1 MANGGGAVGATPRG
15 GQGRLARVIATRGGK
30 AAPEAPF
37 VIEHREA
44 LIYMLCQASELEHG
58 IMCQYLF
65 AAFSLKQAA
74 DEGLTADQVDAV
86 TRWRAQVSHVAAQEM
101 LHLALVHN
109 LLSAVG
115 GAPHMARP
123 NLPQPAD
130 HYPAG
135 VELALLPFGR
145 PALEH
150 FMFLERPEGM
160 DLQDADG
167 LAAVAR
173 ARPLMSERDIVPHGQ
188 DFATVGH
195 LYRSIEAGIAHLAE
209 QHGEQ
214 WLFVGPPRAQASP
227 EHFRWPELVTVTNL
241 ASAQRAIDTILEQ
254 GEGPRG
260 HWRNAHFGQFVN
272 ILDEYLELTG
282 ADPAFDPVR
291 PVIAANV
298 RPPERDVEV
307 PLITDPLTARVAD
320 LFNVAYE
327 ILLEIFERYFA
338 HTEETDAQ
346 LKILADASVSLMLRV
361 LKPLGNLIT
370 TLPAGPEYPGRTA
383 GPSFELFYETDFL
396 MPHREAAW
404 ALLTERLGEA
414 AWLCDALCAGRG
426 EKLAAQLDPVLD
438 ALREI
443 ALTLAG
449 QLPAGSPQAQDAQR
463 VTPLAPGELDRL
475 LARAAEL
482 AQRVAAVPRAGDTL
496 AGLFDLAQSALSAAA
511 PPTASDPGPAVV
523 LPRLVDSVLRP
534 LADALARPPASPRA
548 ADGTGQVPA
557 GQAPA
562 GQPSAGQPDQP
573 LSELLGQAAQ
583 TATQLRARSGAAAGP
598 AELAE
603 ATAALQDLALQLAP
617 DRDRRLAQLR
627 QLQDGLP
634 AQVQVA
640 TDGPY
645 LVTNVPLYNYL
656 GEPIPATPQLAL
668 CRCGGSSIKPMCDG
682 THASNGFSGAK
693 DPKRV
698 PDRQDSYPGPDVT
711 ILDNR
716 GLCQH
721 SGFCTD
727 RLPGVFRSG
736 QEPFVAPGGGRLDE
750 SIRAVRDCPSGALG
764 LARRGHPARDL
775 ADQHGRPPGIEVTK
789 DGPYRLTG
797 GVTVVGSDGT
807 PVPRNQGASPE
818 HCALCRCGQSQN
830 KPFCSGMH
838 WYVDFR
844 DPVPSREPTLFEWAG
859 GRPALTRWIR
869 LLYEKHVAA
878 DPMLAPVFA
887 DLPRDHVQ
895 AEAAWIAGVFGG
907 PGASQQSAVPAAPAL
922 SGEQRAR
929 WVALAGQ
936 AADEAGLPADAEFRG
951 ALAAFLEWDSRA
963 DGSPAPPWGWT
974 AAGPPDT
981 TRDDTAAASQ
991 PDQPVVLPSPEET
1004 VSFATHIKPLFRER
1018 DQKSMSFAFDLW
1030 SYDDVRAHAREILAR
1045 LQDGSMPCDGAW
1057 PAEQVAVFQRWVDS
1071 GMQPDRGSSD
1081 GSAAATRATTQG
1093 E

>member
-1 MANGGGAVGATPRG
+1 MASGVGAAGTTRAG

-44 LIYMLCQASELEHG
+44 LIYMLCEAAELEHG

-74 DEGLTADQVDAV
+74 GEGLTDSQLDAV
-86 TRWRAQVSHVAAQEM
+86 TRWRTQVSHVAAQEM

-145 PALEH
+145 AALQH

-160 DLQDADG
+160 DLHDADG

-173 ARPLMSERDIVPHGQ
+173 ARPLMSERDIVPRSQ

-195 LYRSIEAGIAHLAE
+195 LYRSIEAGLAHLAE
-209 QHGEQ
+209 QHGER
-214 WLFVGPPRAQASP
+214 WLFVGPPRAQAGP
-227 EHFRWPELVTVTNL
+227 EHFRWPELVTVTDL

-260 HWRNAHFGQFVN
+260 NWRDAHFGQFVS
-272 ILDEYLELTG
+272 ILDEYLDLTE
-282 ADPAFDPVR
+282 ADPEFDPVR

-298 RPPERDVEV
+298 RPPERDVVV

-327 ILLEIFERYFA
+327 ILLQIFERYFA

-361 LKPLGNLIT
+361 IKPLGNLIT
-370 TLPAGPEYPGRTA
+370 ALPAGPEYPGRTA
-383 GPSFELFYETDFL
+383 GPSFELFYESDFL
-396 MPHREAAW
+396 MPHRDAAW

-414 AWLCDALCAGRG
+414 AWLCHALCAGRG
-426 EKLAAQLDPVLD
+426 EKLAAELDPVLD

-449 QLPAGSPQAQDAQR
+449 ELPTGSPQARDAR
-463 VTPLAPGELDRL
+463 RAVALPPGELDRL
-475 LARAAEL
+475 LARAAGL
-482 AQRVAAVPRAGDTL
+482 VQRVAARPRTGDPAAGL
-496 AGLFDLAQSALSAAA
+496 AGLFDLASSALAAA
-511 PPTASDPGPAVV
+511 ARPAAAGPGPAVTV
-523 LPRLVDSVLRP
+523 PRLVDSVLRP
-534 LADALARPPASPRA
+534 LADALAREPAPADAAPADAAPADAAPADAAPASTSQTGA
-548 ADGTGQVPA
+548 A
-557 GQAPA
+557 
-562 GQPSAGQPDQP
+562 QPGPP
-573 LSELLGQAAQ
+573 LGELLWQAAQ
-583 TATQLRARSGAAAGP
+583 TATRLRAASGDAAAP

-617 DRDRRLAQLR
+617 DRAGRLAELRRLQHT
-627 QLQDGLP
+627 LP

-645 LVTNVPLYNYL
+645 LVTNVPLADHL
-656 GEPIPATPQLAL
+656 GQPIDTPPQVAL
-668 CRCGGSSIKPMCDG
+668 CRCGGSSIKPLCDG
-682 THASNGFSGAK
+682 SHAGNGFSGAK
-693 DPKRV
+693 DPKRIG
-698 PDRQDSYPGPDVT
+698 DRQDSYPGPDVT

-727 RLPGVFRSG
+727 RLPGVFRAG

-750 SIRAVRDCPSGALG
+750 TIRAVRDCPSGALG
-764 LARRGHPARDL
+764 LAPAQDL
-775 ADQHGRPPGIEVTK
+775 AGHQGGPPGIGVTK

-797 GVTVVGSDGT
+797 GVSVVDGDGT
-807 PVPRNQGASPE
+807 PVPRNQGASAE

-838 WYVDFR
+838 WYVEFR
-844 DPVPSREPTLFEWAG
+844 DPAASREPTLFEWAG
-859 GRPALTRWIR
+859 GRPALTRWIT
-869 LLYEKHVAA
+869 LLYEKQVAA
-878 DPMLAPVFA
+878 DPILAPVFA
-887 DLPRDHVQ
+887 GLPAGHPQ
-895 AEAAWIAGVFGG
+895 AEADRIAAVFGG
-907 PGASQQSAVPAAPAL
+907 PGQLDHDTASEQATARPAL
-922 SGEQRAR
+922 TGGQRAR
-929 WVALAGQ
+929 WVALASQ
-936 AADEAGLPADAEFRG
+936 AADEAGLPGDAEFRA

-963 DGSPAPPWGWT
+963 SGSPAPPWSWT
-974 AAGPPDT
+974 PAGQPDAT
-981 TRDDTAAASQ
+981 PATSQ
-991 PDQPVVLPSPEET
+991 PGQPVVLPGPEEP
-1004 VSFATHIKPLFRER
+1004 VGFATNIKPLFREQ

-1030 SYDDVRAHAREILAR
+1030 SYDDVRAHAPEILAR
-1045 LQDGSMPCDGAW
+1045 LKDGSMPCDGAW

-1071 GMQPDRGSSD
+1071 GLQP
-1081 GSAAATRATTQG
+1081 
-1093 E
+1093 

>member
-1 MANGGGAVGATPRG
+1 MVVLPSGGRVEDVMAESGHAVGATPRG

-44 LIYMLCQASELEHG
+44 LIYMLCQAAELEHG

-65 AAFSLKQAA
+65 AAFSLKQTTG
-74 DEGLTADQVDAV
+74 EGLTADQVDAV
-86 TRWRAQVSHVAAQEM
+86 TRWRTQVSHVAAQEM

-173 ARPLMSERDIVPHGQ
+173 ARPLMSDRDIVPHGQ

-227 EHFRWPELVTVTNL
+227 EHFRWPELVTVTDL

-260 HWRNAHFGQFVN
+260 HWRKAHFGQFVN
-272 ILDEYLELTG
+272 ILDEYLGLTD

-307 PLITDPLTARVAD
+307 PLITDPVTARVAD

-346 LKILADASVSLMLRV
+346 LKILADASVNLMLRV
-361 LKPLGNLIT
+361 IKPLGSLIT

-404 ALLTERLGEA
+404 ALLTERLGQA
-414 AWLCDALCAGRG
+414 AWLCHALCAGPGDR
-426 EKLAAQLDPVLD
+426 LAAQLDPVLD

-449 QLPAGSPQAQDAQR
+449 QLPAGSPQAQHAQR
-463 VTPLAPGELDRL
+463 MRPLAPGQLDEL
-475 LARAAEL
+475 LARAGEL
-482 AQRVAAVPRAGDTL
+482 AQRVAAQPRAGDTAAGL
-496 AGLFDLAQSALSAAA
+496 AGLFGLAQSALPAAA
-511 PPTASDPGPAVV
+511 QTGPGAV

-534 LADALARPPASPRA
+534 LADALARQPAAPGPASGA
-548 ADGTGQVPA
+548 S
-557 GQAPA
+557 QAPA
-562 GQPSAGQPDQP
+562 GQAGTDQPGQP
-573 LSELLGQAAQ
+573 LSELLWQAAQ
-583 TATQLRARSGAAAGP
+583 TATQLRARSGAAADP

-617 DRDRRLAQLR
+617 DRASRLAQLR
-627 QLQDGLP
+627 QLQHGLP

-645 LVTNVPLYNYL
+645 LVTNVPLTNYL
-656 GEPIPATPQLAL
+656 GQPVPAAPQLAL
-668 CRCGGSSIKPMCDG
+668 CRCGGSSIQPLCDG
-682 THASNGFSGAK
+682 RHASNGFSGAK

-698 PDRQDSYPGPDVT
+698 PDRQESYPGPDVT
-711 ILDNR
+711 IVDNR
-716 GLCQH
+716 GVCQH

-727 RLPGVFRSG
+727 RLPGVFRAG

-750 SIRAVRDCPSGALG
+750 IIRAVRDCPSGALS
-764 LARRGHPARDL
+764 LARRGHPAREL
-775 ADQHGRPPGIEVTK
+775 ADQRGRPPGIEVTK

-797 GVTVVGSDGT
+797 GVTVTGSDGT

-844 DPVPSREPTLFEWAG
+844 DPVPSPEPTLFEWAG

-878 DPMLAPVFA
+878 DPVLAPVFA
-887 DLPRDHVQ
+887 NLPAGHAQ
-895 AEAAWIAGVFGG
+895 AEAARIAGVFGG
-907 PGASQQSAVPAAPAL
+907 PGSSHPDHGAASPPPAVPAGQVL
-922 SGEQRAR
+922 TTGEQRAR
-929 WVALAGQ
+929 WVALASQ
-936 AADEAGLPADAEFRG
+936 AADEAGLPGDAEFRA
-951 ALAAFLEWDSRA
+951 ALASFLEWDSRA
-963 DGSPAPPWGWT
+963 SRSPAPRWGWT

-981 TRDDTAAASQ
+981 TQDDTVAASQ
-991 PDQPVVLPSPEET
+991 PEQPVVLPSPEET
-1004 VSFATHIKPLFRER
+1004 VSFATHIKPLFREQ

-1030 SYDDVRAHAREILAR
+1030 SYDDVRAHAQEILAR

-1071 GMQPDRGSSD
+1071 GMQP
-1081 GSAAATRATTQG
+1081 
-1093 E
+1093 

>member
-1 MANGGGAVGATPRG
+1 MANGAGAPARG
-15 GQGRLARVIATRGGK
+15 GRGRLARVIATRGGK

-44 LIYMLCQASELEHG
+44 LIYMLCQAAELEHG

-65 AAFSLKQAA
+65 AAFSLKQTA
-74 DEGLTADQVDAV
+74 DEGLTPDQVDAV
-86 TRWRAQVSHVAAQEM
+86 TRWRTEVSHVAAQEM

-160 DLQDADG
+160 DLHDADG

-195 LYRSIEAGIAHLAE
+195 LYRSIEAGLAHLADR
-209 QHGEQ
+209 HSEQ
-214 WLFVGPPRAQASP
+214 WLFIGPPRAQAST
-227 EHFRWPELVTVTNL
+227 EHFHWPELVTVTDL
-241 ASAQRAIDTILEQ
+241 ASAQQAIDTILEQ

-260 HWRNAHFGQFVN
+260 HWRNAHFGQFVK
-272 ILDEYLELTG
+272 ILDEYLDLTE
-282 ADPAFDPVR
+282 ADPSFDPVR

-307 PLITDPLTARVAD
+307 PLITDPVTARVAD
-320 LFNVAYE
+320 LFNVVYE
-327 ILLEIFERYFA
+327 VLLEIFERYFA

-346 LKILADASVSLMLRV
+346 LKILADAAVALMLRV
-361 LKPLGNLIT
+361 ISPLGNLIT
-370 TLPAGPEYPGRTA
+370 TLPAGPDYPGKNA

-396 MPHREAAW
+396 MPHRTAAW
-404 ALLTERLGEA
+404 AMLTERLGEA
-414 AWLCDALCAGRG
+414 AWLCDALCTGRG
-426 EKLAAQLDPVLD
+426 DKLAAQLDPALD

-443 ALTLAG
+443 TLTLAG
-449 QLPAGSPQAQDAQR
+449 QLPPGSPQARHALR
-463 VTPLAPGELDRL
+463 MTPLAPGELDGL

-482 AQRVAAVPRAGDTL
+482 AQRVTAQPRTGDTAAGL
-496 AGLFDLAQSALSAAA
+496 AGLFDLANSALTVALRPAGASA
-511 PPTASDPGPAVV
+511 TPAGV
-523 LPRLVDSVLRP
+523 LTRLVDSVLRP
-534 LADALARPPASPRA
+534 LADTLADQPTAP
-548 ADGTGQVPA
+548 GPA
-557 GQAPA
+557 GGTSPAPA
-562 GQPSAGQPDQP
+562 DQPGQPGLP
-573 LSELLGQAAQ
+573 LSELLWQAAQ
-583 TATQLRARSGAAAGP
+583 SATALRVRSGASASP

-603 ATAALQDLALQLAP
+603 ATAALQDLALQLTPAAG
-617 DRDRRLAQLR
+617 REHRLAQLR
-627 QLQDGLP
+627 QLQHGLP

-645 LVTNVPLYNYL
+645 LVTNVPLTDYL
-656 GEPIPATPQLAL
+656 GEPIPAPPQVAPPQVAL
-668 CRCGGSSIKPMCDG
+668 CRCGGSAIKPLCDG
-682 THASNGFSGAK
+682 THARNGFSGAK
-693 DPKRV
+693 DPTRV

-721 SGFCTD
+721 SGFCSD
-727 RLPGVFRSG
+727 RLPGVFRAG

-750 SIRAVRDCPSGALG
+750 IIHAVRDCPSGALG
-764 LARRGHPARDL
+764 LHGQAAREL
-775 ADQHGRPPGIEVTK
+775 AGPHGRRPGIEVTR

-797 GVTVVGSDGT
+797 GVTVVAADGT

-844 DPVPSREPTLFEWAG
+844 DPVPAPGREPTLFEWAG
-859 GRPALTRWIR
+859 GLPALTRWTR

-878 DPMLAPVFA
+878 DPILAPVFA
-887 DLPRDHVQ
+887 DLPPGHVP
-895 AEAAWIAGVFGG
+895 AEAARIAGMFGG
-907 PGASQQSAVPAAPAL
+907 PGPSRHNRRAASQPAAAPAGAVL
-922 SGEQRAR
+922 PGEQRAR

-936 AADEAGLPADAEFRG
+936 AADEAGLPADAEFRA
-951 ALAAFLEWDSRA
+951 ALAAFVEWDSRA
-963 DGSPAPPWGWT
+963 DGSAAPQWGWT

-981 TRDDTAAASQ
+981 TPDGTAAASQ
-991 PDQPVVLPSPEET
+991 PDQPPPLPGLDET
-1004 VSFATHIKPLFRER
+1004 VSFAAHVRPLFRER
-1018 DQKSMSFAFDLW
+1018 DHKSMSFAFDLW
-1030 SYDDVRAHAREILAR
+1030 SYDDVRAHAAGILAR
-1045 LQDGSMPCDGAW
+1045 LQDGSMPCDGGW
-1057 PAEQVAVFQRWVDS
+1057 PAEQVAVFQRWLDS
-1071 GMQPDRGSSD
+1071 GRQP
-1081 GSAAATRATTQG
+1081 
-1093 E
+1093 